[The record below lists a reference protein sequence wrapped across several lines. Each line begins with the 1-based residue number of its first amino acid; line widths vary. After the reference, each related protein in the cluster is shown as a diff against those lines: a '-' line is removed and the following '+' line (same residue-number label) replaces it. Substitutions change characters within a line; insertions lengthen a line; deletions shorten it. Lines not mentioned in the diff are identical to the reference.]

1 MSDLLDRRGRPREE
15 AGATRPLAAELGRLR
30 QQQKAI
36 ERLTTD
42 GVCVFS
48 TAGVLRRANGVARRL
63 LGIGPAESDLQAG
76 HAGCLVDDRGNRLS
90 DDLNPLCNAIREGLP
105 ISNAPVLWQRPDGL
119 VRSLTMSFEP
129 YPAGDDPEAGREVVV
144 VVRDADDAA
153 RLAGQVSQLRSDR
166 MQQQHLL
173 NLVFDNVDSG
183 VALVDN
189 EDHVAI
195 WNFPFATLWG
205 LEPYQGQ
212 PGPTTDELL
221 ERVAWDF
228 AAEQRQQFDI
238 AMAAARESFEP
249 VTFEV
254 ATAAKYIHVY
264 TCRLAGGRRLWAV
277 RDLTERRRM
286 TRELEAAKE
295 QAEADRNLLQLVFA
309 NVESGIFALSAD
321 GRVLSHNPVFSR
333 MWGLDDEWLSNGP
346 TLTAVLDA
354 LRPLFHAERFGE
366 YRQQLHDLQAVD
378 GAGALDLETAD
389 GRSMVVYTAPLGDGG
404 RLYSCRDT
412 TARRRLERSL
422 AARNEELARLLETQR
437 HMLARLEEANRQ
449 LAESDR
455 LKSEF
460 LANTSHELRTP
471 LNCILGYLGLII
483 DGVYESDEDVK
494 SYALTAHKN
503 ADHLAE
509 VIADLLDVAKIESG
523 RMELRL
529 EPVVLWL
536 AIEEIAQSVMPQVT
550 EKGIDLVLPPIDLDL
565 TVLADSGR
573 LRQVLLNV
581 IGNAVKFTSTGEVRI
596 ATTVDGPMALIQVTD
611 TGIGIPLDKQDKVFE
626 KFVQAD
632 GSMQRAFG
640 GTGLGLSITR
650 SLLELMDGSITLRS
664 EGEGH
669 GTEVTV
675 ALPLG

>member
-1 MSDLLDRRGRPREE
+1 MSETVQRRTELKDAA
-15 AGATRPLAAELGRLR
+15 AGARPLAAELGRLR
-30 QQQKAI
+30 QQQKAV
-36 ERLTTD
+36 ERLTAE
-42 GVCVFS
+42 GICVFS
-48 TAGVLRRANGVARRL
+48 AAGVLRRANNVARQL
-63 LGIGPAESDLQAG
+63 LGLGPSDSDLPAG
-76 HAGCLVDDRGNRLS
+76 HSGCLVDDRGHRLS

-105 ISNAPVLWQRPDGL
+105 ISNAPILWQRPDGL

-144 VVRDADDAA
+144 IVRDADDAA

-166 MQQQHLL
+166 LQQQHLL

-183 VALVDN
+183 IALVDN
-189 EDHVAI
+189 EDRVAI
-195 WNFPFATLWG
+195 WNFPFAAIWG

-212 PGPTTDELL
+212 PGPTTNELL
-221 ERVAWDF
+221 KRVTWDF
-228 AAEQRQQFDI
+228 QNDQRREFDI
-238 AMAAARESFEP
+238 AVAAARESFEP

-254 ATAAKYIHVY
+254 ATVSKYIQLY

-309 NVESGIFALSAD
+309 NVESGILALSSD
-321 GRVLSHNPVFSR
+321 DRVLSHNPVFSR
-333 MWGLDDEWLSNGP
+333 MWKVDDAWLASGPGLGE
-346 TLTAVLDA
+346 VLDV
-354 LRPLFHAERFGE
+354 LRPLFEPARFAD
-366 YRQQLHDLQAVD
+366 YSQQLRRYQDVDDAGMLDIETVD
-378 GAGALDLETAD
+378 G
-389 GRSMVVYTAPLGDGG
+389 RNIVVYTAPLGDGG
-404 RLYSCRDT
+404 RLFSCRDT
-412 TARRRLERSL
+412 TARQRLERSL
-422 AARNEELARLLETQR
+422 AARNEELARAVEEQQRTLL
-437 HMLARLEEANRQ
+437 RLEEANRQ

-460 LANTSHELRTP
+460 LANTSHELKTP

-483 DGVYESDEDVK
+483 DGVYESDDDVR
-494 SYALTAHKN
+494 SYASTALKN

-523 RMELRL
+523 RMELRI

-550 EKGIDLVLPPIDLDL
+550 EKGIDLILPPIDLDL

-581 IGNAVKFTSTGEVRI
+581 IGNAVKFTGTGEVRI
-596 ATTVDGPMALIQVTD
+596 TTELVGSRALLMVSD
-611 TGIGIPLDKQDKVFE
+611 TGIGIPKDKQTEVFE

-632 GSMQRAFG
+632 GSMQRAYG

-650 SLLELMDGSITLRS
+650 SLVELMDGSISLYS
-664 EGEGH
+664 EGTGR
-669 GTEVTV
+669 GTTVTV
-675 ALPLG
+675 ELPVG